1 MADVEFKDNSAAVK
15 GLIGEK
21 AIAFLYEAVAEIE
34 SQAAENTRVDTGK
47 TKGAWSS
54 IVDEENLEAVVG
66 NTDQNAIREEFGTG
80 EYALSG
86 DGRKGGWRYMDAK
99 GNWHYTKGKKPSR
112 ALHRAFESKKTVVI
126 NLAKEKMKEVGSD

>member
-1 MADVEFKDNSAAVK
+1 MANVEFKDNSAVIK

-34 SQAAENTRVDTGK
+34 SQAKRNSRVDTGK

-54 IVDEENLEAVVG
+54 IVDEENLEAFVG
-66 NTDQNAIREEFGTG
+66 NTDQNAILEEFGTG
-80 EYALSG
+80 EYALNN

-112 ALHRAFESKKTVVI
+112 ALCRAFESKKTVII
-126 NLAKEKMKEVGSD
+126 NRAKQLMKEVGSD